1 MNRIADHGWMIV
13 ARSLASFA
21 FAAVLL
27 LAPGWSSL
35 RMLAVAFG
43 IWAFVDGAGSLAFVV
58 RVRGVQ
64 VATYLAR
71 GGLGLA
77 LGALTLAL
85 SHASTPHLYML
96 VGAWAVGTG
105 ALEIA
110 FGSRAWSDVPQALG
124 FMVIGA
130 QSLAFGL
137 SVVDIPLESVAVLRG
152 LLASFALANGIAA
165 HVIGWRLSAP
175 QPTRPSLATS

>member
-13 ARSLASFA
+13 ARSLTSYA
-21 FAAVLL
+21 FAGWLL

-35 RMLAVAFG
+35 RVLAVAFG
-43 IWAFVDGAGSLAFVV
+43 IWAVVDGAGSLAFVV
-58 RVRGVQ
+58 GVRRVRI
-64 VATYLAR
+64 APYLAR
-71 GGLGLA
+71 GGFGIA

-85 SHASTPHLYML
+85 AASTPHLYLL
-96 VGAWAVGTG
+96 VAAWAIGTG

-110 FGSRAWSDVPQALG
+110 FGSRGWSVVPQALG

-137 SVVDIPLESVAVLRG
+137 SVVNIPLESVAILRG

-165 HVIGWRLSAP
+165 HIISSRLHAP
-175 QPTRPSLATS
+175 QLTRPGLATP

>member
-1 MNRIADHGWMIV
+1 MNRIADHWWMIV
-13 ARSLASFA
+13 ARSLTSFA
-21 FAAVLL
+21 FAAWLL

-35 RMLAVAFG
+35 AMLAVAFG

-58 RVRGVQ
+58 GVRGVRI
-64 VATYLAR
+64 AAYLAR
-71 GGLGLA
+71 GGFGIA

-85 SHASTPHLYML
+85 PGSSPHLYVL
-96 VGAWAVGTG
+96 VAAWAIGTG

-110 FGSRAWSDVPQALG
+110 FGCRGWSVVPRALG

-137 SVVDIPLESVAVLRG
+137 SVVNIPLESVAVLRG
-152 LLASFALANGIAA
+152 LLASFALVNGIAA
-165 HVIGWRLSAP
+165 HVIGWRLYAP
-175 QPTRPSLATS
+175 QPPRGLATS